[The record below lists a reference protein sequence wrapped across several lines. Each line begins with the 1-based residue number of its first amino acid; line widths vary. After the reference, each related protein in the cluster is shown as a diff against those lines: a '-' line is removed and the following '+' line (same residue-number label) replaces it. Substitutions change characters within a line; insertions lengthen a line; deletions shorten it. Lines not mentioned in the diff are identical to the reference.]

1 MAEDMN
7 VRIVSWPDNS
17 VQLAHRFDPASPA
30 PVHVSFGSTPARVV
44 VSNNPENAIAINMN
58 MNLQVP
64 ETLPICIRLC
74 EPICAESNYTI
85 SISIFDRPVIT
96 LTIRGKTRLFSS
108 REDI

>member
-7 VRIVSWPDNS
+7 VRIVGWPDEP
-17 VQLAHRFDPASPA
+17 VQLAHRFDPDTPA
-30 PVHVSFGSTPARVV
+30 PVQVSFDTGPARVFISTDPRNTLAV
-44 VSNNPENAIAINMN
+44 DMN

-108 REDI
+108 REDL